1 MNTENDPPKLIEGS
15 LYNEVPLP
23 PRGGGDN
30 KTRNSE
36 QSGDNSGRGSSGLAG
51 AVGGA
56 GATGV
61 SGASG
66 ATGVNNSASAASRG
80 DAEAESAA
88 AEAAAAQDYQ
98 DSDSLSSASAYGAD
112 YAGQDYAGQTEIAA
126 GSTRAGAAGFSIADV
141 NDEDKVG
148 FGATSLNTTA
158 MGEQEGP
165 ENQENAAWGIP
176 EDSVALGDAE
186 GSSEEDATE
195 DGEEGPEAIKEG
207 SEEEEERKKKRRR
220 TLLTLLALLL
230 LLLLIFVGCRSVFGA
245 GDSSGDSDLTAA
257 DVQPVSTEGIVNRIA
272 VSGTIEPEKTET
284 IAAPAAAKVDK
295 LEVAVGDRVE
305 PDQVVATLNTDDLNE
320 QLAEA
325 EKHADAVRKEG
336 DAAVDAAEKEY
347 ERLKAEAARGNAT
360 IIYGGTEYTLDQ
372 ARSNP
377 DIEPEALRQA
387 LAEANVVDTGV
398 TQKDVD
404 AQAKVVRDT
413 RKNADDADKEAE
425 KAVDKLR
432 EQIEDAS
439 VKATIAGV
447 VTDIKAK
454 EGQTA
459 EGAMLTVADDSAFKL
474 RGEVKETDIDKVAEG
489 SPVTFTTPVTGEKEF
504 TGEVVSV
511 SPVAGNGPVQEDASS
526 AASSSGG
533 SGAKVTFPVE
543 ISVTGDTEGLR
554 MGASARAKILQEIA
568 KDTMTVPAEAVYPS
582 DNGNEVVLVVSRDS
596 RVVEREVQTG
606 ETDGYLVAVTGGDLK
621 ASDQVIL
628 QPFNYQDLEGKKV
641 TVSTGAALV
650 E

>member
-23 PRGGGDN
+23 SRGGGDN
-30 KTRNSE
+30 KTRNAE
-36 QSGDNSGRGSSGLAG
+36 QAGQSGENP
-51 AVGGA
+51 
-56 GATGV
+56 GV
-61 SGASG
+61 SG
-66 ATGVNNSASAASRG
+66 SASAAGSAQASGQTSAQAHSDAAEG
-80 DAEAESAA
+80 DAEAAA
-88 AEAAAAQDYQ
+88 AEAAAARDYQ
-98 DSDSLSSASAYGAD
+98 NPDSDSSYAS
-112 YAGQDYAGQTEIAA
+112 QTEIAA
-126 GSTRAGAAGFSIADV
+126 GSTRAGASGFSAADV

-148 FGATSLNTTA
+148 FGATSLSTTA
-158 MGEQEGP
+158 MGEQE
-165 ENQENAAWGIP
+165 QESASWGIP

-186 GSSEEDATE
+186 DPSEEDSTE
-195 DGEEGPEAIKEG
+195 EGEEDPEAIRENA
-207 SEEEEERKKKRRR
+207 EEEEERKKKRRR

-245 GDSSGDSDLTAA
+245 GDSSNDSELTAA
-257 DVQPVSTEGIVNRIA
+257 DVQPVSTDGIVNRIA
-272 VSGTIEPEKTET
+272 VSGTIEPDKTET
-284 IAAPAAAKVDK
+284 ISAPAAAKVEK
-295 LEVAVGDRVE
+295 IEVAVGDRVE
-305 PDQVVATLNTDDLNE
+305 PDQVVATLNTEDLDE

-336 DAAVDAAEKEY
+336 DAAVAAAEKEY
-347 ERLKAEAARGNAT
+347 ERFKAEAARGNAT

-377 DIEPEALRQA
+377 EIEPEALQQA

-413 RKNADDADKEAE
+413 RKSADDADKEAE

-432 EQIEDAS
+432 EQIDDAS
-439 VKATIAGV
+439 VKASIAGV

-489 SPVTFTTPVTGEKEF
+489 SPVTFTTPATGEQEF

-511 SPVAGNGPVQEDASS
+511 SPVAGNGTVQEDASS
-526 AASSSGG
+526 SSGSPA

-543 ISVTGDTEGLR
+543 IAVTGDTEGLR

-641 TVSTGAALV
+641 TVSTGAAFV